1 MKKKQIIG
9 LVVAAALFVGVSA
22 ASVFTNTIS
31 KNLLQ
36 SSADDII
43 NLGGSYQFNPPSE
56 DYIAIVRVEGTIQEQ
71 GGSSALEASS
81 GYQHDSTMNYIDEL
95 MDDSNN
101 KGILLYVDSPGGT
114 VYESEE
120 LYQKLKE
127 YKETTKRP
135 IWDYMAHYAASGGYM
150 VSMASDK
157 IYANSNTTTGSIGVI
172 MSGYD
177 MSGLY
182 KKLGIRYVSITSGK
196 NKDSSKFTDEQ
207 IAIYQDQINE
217 AYEEFVNI
225 VADGRDMSVEDVKK
239 LADGR
244 TYTAKQAKNNGLIDE
259 ISLYPD
265 MKDAMSK
272 KLGTSTFYEM
282 ESDEGLLQSL
292 FSKAESLVPK
302 SEAQVLTETAKSVES
317 GVPMYYAEQ
326 LRESGEVSQTEQL
339 LCQWESGVCRV
350 LGADGGLYDRQCGSI
365 CRPPDRAAD
374 ICRYLTGWRR
384 CDNGNGYP
392 VSLFV
397 ERYRT
402 VCSESVVFY
411 CIYLSDRNDTWKE
424 SDESPGSFKKSG
436 READTVQ
443 CGVPRDGWKILM

>member
-9 LVVAAALFVGVSA
+9 LVVAAALFVVVSA

-36 SSADDII
+36 NSADDII

-71 GGSSALEASS
+71 SGSSTLEASS

-217 AYEEFVNI
+217 AYEKFVNI

-259 ISLYPD
+259 ISLYPG
-265 MKDAMSK
+265 MNDAMSQN
-272 KLGTSTFYEM
+272 LGTSTFYEM

-326 LRESGEVSQTEQL
+326 LR
-339 LCQWESGVCRV
+339 
-350 LGADGGLYDRQCGSI
+350 
-365 CRPPDRAAD
+365 
-374 ICRYLTGWRR
+374 
-384 CDNGNGYP
+384 
-392 VSLFV
+392 
-397 ERYRT
+397 
-402 VCSESVVFY
+402 
-411 CIYLSDRNDTWKE
+411 
-424 SDESPGSFKKSG
+424 
-436 READTVQ
+436 
-443 CGVPRDGWKILM
+443 

>member
-71 GGSSALEASS
+71 SGSSILEASS

-272 KLGTSTFYEM
+272 KLGTPTFYEM

-326 LRESGEVSQTEQL
+326 LR
-339 LCQWESGVCRV
+339 
-350 LGADGGLYDRQCGSI
+350 
-365 CRPPDRAAD
+365 
-374 ICRYLTGWRR
+374 
-384 CDNGNGYP
+384 
-392 VSLFV
+392 
-397 ERYRT
+397 
-402 VCSESVVFY
+402 
-411 CIYLSDRNDTWKE
+411 
-424 SDESPGSFKKSG
+424 
-436 READTVQ
+436 
-443 CGVPRDGWKILM
+443 

>member
-36 SSADDII
+36 NSADDII

-71 GGSSALEASS
+71 SGSSTLEASS

-217 AYEEFVNI
+217 AYEKFVNI

-272 KLGTSTFYEM
+272 KLGTSIFYEM

-326 LRESGEVSQTEQL
+326 LR
-339 LCQWESGVCRV
+339 
-350 LGADGGLYDRQCGSI
+350 
-365 CRPPDRAAD
+365 
-374 ICRYLTGWRR
+374 
-384 CDNGNGYP
+384 
-392 VSLFV
+392 
-397 ERYRT
+397 
-402 VCSESVVFY
+402 
-411 CIYLSDRNDTWKE
+411 
-424 SDESPGSFKKSG
+424 
-436 READTVQ
+436 
-443 CGVPRDGWKILM
+443 

>member
-9 LVVAAALFVGVSA
+9 LEVAAALFVGVSA

-36 SSADDII
+36 NSADDII

-71 GGSSALEASS
+71 SGSSTLEASS

-217 AYEEFVNI
+217 AYEKFVNI

-265 MKDAMSK
+265 MTDAMSK
-272 KLGTSTFYEM
+272 KRGTSTFYEM
-282 ESDEGLLQSL
+282 ESEEGLLQSL
-292 FSKAESLVPK
+292 ISKAESLVPK

-326 LRESGEVSQTEQL
+326 LR
-339 LCQWESGVCRV
+339 
-350 LGADGGLYDRQCGSI
+350 
-365 CRPPDRAAD
+365 
-374 ICRYLTGWRR
+374 
-384 CDNGNGYP
+384 
-392 VSLFV
+392 
-397 ERYRT
+397 
-402 VCSESVVFY
+402 
-411 CIYLSDRNDTWKE
+411 
-424 SDESPGSFKKSG
+424 
-436 READTVQ
+436 
-443 CGVPRDGWKILM
+443 

>member
-9 LVVAAALFVGVSA
+9 LVVAAALFVGVGA

-36 SSADDII
+36 NSADDII

-71 GGSSALEASS
+71 SGSSALEASS

-272 KLGTSTFYEM
+272 KLGTSAFYEM

-326 LRESGEVSQTEQL
+326 LR
-339 LCQWESGVCRV
+339 
-350 LGADGGLYDRQCGSI
+350 
-365 CRPPDRAAD
+365 
-374 ICRYLTGWRR
+374 
-384 CDNGNGYP
+384 
-392 VSLFV
+392 
-397 ERYRT
+397 
-402 VCSESVVFY
+402 
-411 CIYLSDRNDTWKE
+411 
-424 SDESPGSFKKSG
+424 
-436 READTVQ
+436 
-443 CGVPRDGWKILM
+443 

>member
-56 DYIAIVRVEGTIQEQ
+56 EYISIVRVEGTIQEQ
-71 GGSSALEASS
+71 SGSSALEASS

-172 MSGYD
+172 MAGYD

-217 AYEEFVNI
+217 AYEKFVNI

-272 KLGTSTFYEM
+272 KLGTSKFYEM

-317 GVPMYYAEQ
+317 GVLMYYAEQ
-326 LRESGEVSQTEQL
+326 LR
-339 LCQWESGVCRV
+339 
-350 LGADGGLYDRQCGSI
+350 
-365 CRPPDRAAD
+365 
-374 ICRYLTGWRR
+374 
-384 CDNGNGYP
+384 
-392 VSLFV
+392 
-397 ERYRT
+397 
-402 VCSESVVFY
+402 
-411 CIYLSDRNDTWKE
+411 
-424 SDESPGSFKKSG
+424 
-436 READTVQ
+436 
-443 CGVPRDGWKILM
+443 

>member
-1 MKKKQIIG
+1 MKKKQIAG

-22 ASVFTNTIS
+22 ASVFTNTIC
-31 KNLLQ
+31 KNMLQ
-36 SSADDII
+36 SSVKDVID
-43 NLGGSYQFNPPSE
+43 LGGSCKFDPPSG

-71 GGSSALEASS
+71 TQSSALETSS

-95 MDDSNN
+95 MDDPEN

-182 KKLGIRYVSITSGK
+182 EKLGIRYVSITSGK

-217 AYEEFVNI
+217 AYEKNTGVLIADRFDEEDLDY
-225 VADGRDMSVEDVKK
+225 VATPAVLCKNHGPFTWGKDAHEAVHNAVVLEEVAKMAARCEMINPDVKP
-239 LADGR
+239 AP
-244 TYTAKQAKNNGLIDE
+244 QE
-259 ISLYPD
+259 
-265 MKDAMSK
+265 
-272 KLGTSTFYEM
+272 
-282 ESDEGLLQSL
+282 LQDKHY
-292 FSKAESLVPK
+292 FRKHGAN
-302 SEAQVLTETAKSVES
+302 A
-317 GVPMYYAEQ
+317 YYGQ
-326 LRESGEVSQTEQL
+326 
-339 LCQWESGVCRV
+339 
-350 LGADGGLYDRQCGSI
+350 
-365 CRPPDRAAD
+365 
-374 ICRYLTGWRR
+374 
-384 CDNGNGYP
+384 N
-392 VSLFV
+392 
-397 ERYRT
+397 
-402 VCSESVVFY
+402 
-411 CIYLSDRNDTWKE
+411 
-424 SDESPGSFKKSG
+424 
-436 READTVQ
+436 
-443 CGVPRDGWKILM
+443 

>member
-22 ASVFTNTIS
+22 ASVFTNNIS

-36 SSADDII
+36 SSVEDAID
-43 NLGGSYQFNPPSE
+43 LGGSYQFDPPSE
-56 DYIAIVRVEGTIQEQ
+56 NYIAIVRVEGTIQEQ
-71 GGSSALEASS
+71 TESSAFETSS

-95 MDDSNN
+95 MDDENN

-120 LYQKLKE
+120 LYLKLKE
-127 YKETTKRP
+127 YKEKTKRP

-150 VSMASDK
+150 ISMASDK

-182 KKLGIRYVSITSGK
+182 EKLGIRYVSITSGA

-207 IAIYQDQINE
+207 IAIYQEQINE
-217 AYEEFVNI
+217 YYEKFVGI
-225 VADGRDMSVEDVKK
+225 VAGGRNMSEDAVKQ

-244 TYTAKQAKNNGLIDE
+244 TYTAKQAKENGLIDE

-265 MKDAMSK
+265 MKKAMSK
-272 KLGTSTFYEM
+272 EFGTSTFYEM
-282 ESDEGLLQSL
+282 EADEGLLQTL

-302 SEAQVLTETAKSVES
+302 SEAQILTETAKSVES

-326 LRESGEVSQTEQL
+326 LQ
-339 LCQWESGVCRV
+339 
-350 LGADGGLYDRQCGSI
+350 
-365 CRPPDRAAD
+365 
-374 ICRYLTGWRR
+374 
-384 CDNGNGYP
+384 
-392 VSLFV
+392 
-397 ERYRT
+397 
-402 VCSESVVFY
+402 
-411 CIYLSDRNDTWKE
+411 
-424 SDESPGSFKKSG
+424 
-436 READTVQ
+436 
-443 CGVPRDGWKILM
+443 

>member
-36 SSADDII
+36 NSADDII

-71 GGSSALEASS
+71 SGSSALEASS

-272 KLGTSTFYEM
+272 KLGTSIFYEM

-326 LRESGEVSQTEQL
+326 LR
-339 LCQWESGVCRV
+339 
-350 LGADGGLYDRQCGSI
+350 
-365 CRPPDRAAD
+365 
-374 ICRYLTGWRR
+374 
-384 CDNGNGYP
+384 
-392 VSLFV
+392 
-397 ERYRT
+397 
-402 VCSESVVFY
+402 
-411 CIYLSDRNDTWKE
+411 
-424 SDESPGSFKKSG
+424 
-436 READTVQ
+436 
-443 CGVPRDGWKILM
+443 

>member
-36 SSADDII
+36 NSADDII

-71 GGSSALEASS
+71 SGSSALEASS

-272 KLGTSTFYEM
+272 KLGTSTFYEK

-326 LRESGEVSQTEQL
+326 LR
-339 LCQWESGVCRV
+339 
-350 LGADGGLYDRQCGSI
+350 
-365 CRPPDRAAD
+365 
-374 ICRYLTGWRR
+374 
-384 CDNGNGYP
+384 
-392 VSLFV
+392 
-397 ERYRT
+397 
-402 VCSESVVFY
+402 
-411 CIYLSDRNDTWKE
+411 
-424 SDESPGSFKKSG
+424 
-436 READTVQ
+436 
-443 CGVPRDGWKILM
+443 